1 MASKPSDLN
10 VDTIFFAVSGTGVNT
25 AYTVGDL
32 NETAAFLLGVIVT
45 DSTGSVA
52 ASASVNI
59 DRGGTNWVLKPKS
72 TGSTLPNADEN
83 LEIVCEPAIKLRR
96 GDLIEVTGASNHH
109 VIISIQPI
117 GRDTGL
123 SAQK

>member
-10 VDTIFFAVSGTGVNT
+10 VDTIFFAVSGSGVNT
-25 AYTVGDL
+25 AYTVGDN
-32 NETAAFLLGVIVT
+32 NETAAFLLGVTVV

-52 ASASVNI
+52 TAAKVNI
-59 DRGGTNWVLKPKS
+59 DRSTTDYVLAS
-72 TGSTLPNADEN
+72 VGLALPSATEN
-83 LEIVCEPAIKLRR
+83 LEIVCEPAMKLKRS
-96 GDLIEVTGASNHH
+96 DKIEVTGATGHH